1 MDRFQIG
8 VHFLTLAAAFA
19 LAVPIGWDREKRT
32 RSAGLRTFPLV
43 ALASCGFVQASES
56 LLAHSPDGMAK
67 VIEGL
72 ITGIGF
78 IGGGAI
84 LKQGTTVQGTAT
96 AASLWATGAIGVS
109 VGLGS
114 YDVAVTVAVF
124 TFLTLRLLTLVKDED
139 DLKPGEG
146 GDKSDL
152 PPGLSTTDSPHGLGV
167 LSPTLQCTRRGSV
180 FRTIVPDA
188 PPNRH
193 VGGELR
199 AKCRRSIRCS
209 LPRLPATYLV
219 SVGRRPL
226 LIAGFSDHR
235 KPN

>member
-1 MDRFQIG
+1 MDKFQIG
-8 VHFLTLAAAFA
+8 THILTLALAFA
-19 LAVPIGWDREKRT
+19 LAVPIGWDREKRA

-43 ALASCGFVQASES
+43 AMASCGFIQASES
-56 LLAHSPDGMAK
+56 FLVNSPDGLSK

-124 TFLTLRLLTLVKDED
+124 TFLTLKLLTLVKEETDITKD
-139 DLKPGEG
+139 EG
-146 GDKSDL
+146 GSKSD
-152 PPGLSTTDSPHGLGV
+152 
-167 LSPTLQCTRRGSV
+167 
-180 FRTIVPDA
+180 
-188 PPNRH
+188 
-193 VGGELR
+193 
-199 AKCRRSIRCS
+199 
-209 LPRLPATYLV
+209 
-219 SVGRRPL
+219 
-226 LIAGFSDHR
+226 
-235 KPN
+235 